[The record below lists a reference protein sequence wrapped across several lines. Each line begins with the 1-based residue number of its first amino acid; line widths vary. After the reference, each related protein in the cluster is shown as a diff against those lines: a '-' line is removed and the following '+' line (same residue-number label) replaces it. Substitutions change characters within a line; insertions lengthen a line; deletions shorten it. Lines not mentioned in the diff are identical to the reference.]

1 MDLVSRINAFLINN
15 LSNYCKAVRVGDKT
29 VGMQKYQ
36 IYSNGK
42 EERDKKRDSLLF
54 LEPAK
59 SVTAI
64 FWEEESFRLLPS
76 GWPSSVPVVIQAKRP
91 VLLPKHF
98 FE

>member
-1 MDLVSRINAFLINN
+1 M
-15 LSNYCKAVRVGDKT
+15 SNYYKAMRIGDKI
-29 VGMQKYQ
+29 VGTQKCQ

-59 SVTAI
+59 SVAAI

-76 GWPSSVPVVIQAKRP
+76 GWLSSVPVVIQAKHP